1 MESVLDKIRAQA
13 KALNRKVCLTESDD
27 PRNLK
32 AAEKLVKL
40 GYARPV
46 LVGCE
51 DEIRKLAQ
59 ENGVSLDGVEIV
71 DVLKTPEL
79 DRYIAT
85 VVEIRKNK
93 GLTPEQAR
101 EWLKDTCVFS
111 AAMVCAGDAHGYASC
126 GGNPKGYAHN
136 TAQKTK
142 PALQLFK
149 VAPGNKIA
157 SSFFIMQMPDPKW
170 GYNGVFVYADC
181 GMNINPNADQL
192 AEIAVTT
199 ATYSGDFI
207 RPSILRELTPAF
219 RSSGKKSM
227 VFKSLGLKRYWP
239 ALPANKSLSFSS
251 TKVYGKRQGWAQR
264 PRLPLRPPIIL
275 LIRH

>member
-1 MESVLDKIRAQA
+1 MFSGAFLLYLYNGRKMPNMETVLDKIRNQA

-46 LVGCE
+46 LVGCVE
-51 DEIRKLAQ
+51 EIKKLAQ
-59 ENGVSLDGVEIV
+59 ENNVCLDGVELV

-126 GGNPKGYAHN
+126 GGNPTGYAHN

-157 SSFFIMQMPDPKW
+157 SSFFVMQMPDPKW
-170 GYNGVFVYADC
+170 GYNGVLFYADC
-181 GMNINPNADQL
+181 GLNINPDADQL
-192 AEIAVTT
+192 AEIALQT
-199 ATYSGDFI
+199 AK
-207 RPSILRELTPAF
+207 R
-219 RSSGKKSM
+219 
-227 VFKSLGLKRYWP
+227 FKMYTGTDPKVAMISC
-239 ALPANKSLSFSS
+239 S
-251 TKVYGKRQGWAQR
+251 TNGSAHD
-264 PRLPLRPPIIL
+264 PIIDKVVQATAKAKAL
-275 LIRH
+275 APDLMIDGEMQ